1 MKRTMILKL
10 VSKYDFPTKGILFL
24 IVLGC
29 LREKLLLGYIIDTDW
44 KCIFL

>member
-29 LREKLLLGYIIDTDW
+29 LREKGYIIG
-44 KCIFL
+44 IYYRY